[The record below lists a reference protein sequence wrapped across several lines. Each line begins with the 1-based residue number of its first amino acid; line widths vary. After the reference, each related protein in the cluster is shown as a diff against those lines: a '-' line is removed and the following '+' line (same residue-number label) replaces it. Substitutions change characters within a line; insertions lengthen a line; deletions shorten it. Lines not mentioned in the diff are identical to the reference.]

1 MFLFALYHY
10 AVAGIISE
18 ELMAEIDVLIT
29 LAAIADFAI
38 AMTLAKALVL
48 FVGGK
53 LK

>member
-10 AVAGIISE
+10 AIAGIMTE
-18 ELMAEIDVLIT
+18 ELMEDIDVLVT

-38 AMTLAKALVL
+38 AMTLAKAFVL
-48 FVGGK
+48 YVGGK